1 MSAAKI
7 TEKAAKINNWVL
19 GLTGGIG
26 CGKTAISNMFEEL
39 GITIVDADIIAREVV
54 EPNKPGLKAIVSYF
68 GNEIL
73 LPNGTLNR
81 AVLRERI
88 FANNDDKEWL
98 NKLLHPLIRNK
109 ILIDLNTATS
119 AYVVLVAPLLF
130 ENSLDKYCNQT
141 LLIDVPNSVQIERTT
156 QRDNVSAEQVKNIIA
171 AQMPR
176 EHKQQKADAILNND
190 RDLALVKTDLLRL
203 HKNYL
208 QLALKMHNCKNN
220 LSII

>member
-1 MSAAKI
+1 MAEQ
-7 TEKAAKINNWVL
+7 TAKINNWVL

-26 CGKTAISNMFEEL
+26 CGKTAVSNIFEEL
-39 GITIVDADIIAREVV
+39 GITIIDADIIARQVV
-54 EPNKPGLKAIVSYF
+54 APNTIGLNEIVSYF

-88 FANNDDKEWL
+88 FANTDDKEWL

-109 ILIDLNTATS
+109 ILTDLNTATS

-156 QRDNVSAEQVKNIIA
+156 QRDNVSVEQVKSIIA

-208 QLALKMHNCKNN
+208 QLALKNITIKTT
-220 LSII
+220 